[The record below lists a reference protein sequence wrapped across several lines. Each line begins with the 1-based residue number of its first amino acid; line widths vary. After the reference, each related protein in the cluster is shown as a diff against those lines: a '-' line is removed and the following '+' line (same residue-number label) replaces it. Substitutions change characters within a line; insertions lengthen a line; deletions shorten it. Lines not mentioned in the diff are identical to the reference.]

1 MAHQDVAA
9 LHRVS
14 ADRRTISVLLVDDQ
28 RLIGA
33 ALQRLLTSEQD
44 IELHCC
50 YNAVDAVKRANEID
64 PTVILQ
70 DLVLP
75 DIDGLTMVRM
85 FRANPSTAA
94 TPIIVLSANDDPGTR
109 ARALAGGA
117 DDYLVKLPARI
128 DLVACIRRHVT
139 TAAFEG
145 RGRDGAAVSAP
156 APSASCQTHNETLD
170 RGVIAQFREVN
181 TPGAPDFTL
190 MLIDEFVKEAASQ
203 LELLRDAGKRQDV
216 GALKA
221 TAHSLKGSSMTMG
234 ARRLATLCAQ
244 MESHADRHPGGAVT
258 STLMRELDRE
268 FVKVREA
275 LEAERKGADQV

>member
-1 MAHQDVAA
+1 MEYQEAA
-9 LHRVS
+9 APHRAS
-14 ADRRTISVLLVDDQ
+14 AARRAISVLLVDDQ
-28 RLIGA
+28 RLVGV
-33 ALQRLLTSEQD
+33 ALERLLTGEQD

-50 YNAVDAVKRANEID
+50 YNAVDAVARANEIS

-94 TPIIVLSANDDPGTR
+94 TPIIVLSANDDPGSR

-117 DDYLVKLPARI
+117 DDFLVKLPTRI
-128 DLVACIRRHVT
+128 HLVACIRRHVM
-139 TAAFEG
+139 TAALDG
-145 RGRDGAAVSAP
+145 PGRDGPAVSAP
-156 APSASCQTHNETLD
+156 ATAASRQAANETLD
-170 RGVIAQFREVN
+170 RDCIAQFREGSA
-181 TPGAPDFTL
+181 PGASDFIL
-190 MLIDEFVKEAASQ
+190 MLIDEFIKEAASQ
-203 LELLRDAGKRQDV
+203 LELLRDARTRQDV

-258 STLMRELDRE
+258 SALIRELDQE

-275 LEAERKGADQV
+275 LEAERKGAGQL